1 MDERTITSSIKFLPL
16 HADIPGYERFF
27 GSYLL
32 CGDKYALVDVGPD
45 AVLPGL
51 LSALTEQEIEP
62 GEIDYI
68 ILTHIH
74 MDHSGGVGAAV
85 KEMKN
90 ARVIAHERA
99 RFHLTDP
106 TRLWNASLKVL
117 GDLALQ
123 YGAIEPVPE
132 DRILDATDEM
142 DLELGSGLQVRLYLT
157 PGHAYHHLS
166 IFDCAN
172 QVLIVGEAA
181 GVCVNG
187 ALRPSTPPPFEFEE
201 ALASIDR
208 LIALEPGIICYAHLG
223 CYDNA
228 IELLK
233 LARRQLVE
241 WREIIKLAAIN
252 GISPE
257 EIFDVLK
264 RHDRSLDYLLD
275 LSPDEYEREHK
286 MLVNSI
292 IGLSTQDD

>member
-1 MDERTITSSIKFLPL
+1 MAEQTITSNIKFLPL
-16 HADIPGYERFF
+16 HADISGYERFF

-32 CGDKYALVDVGPD
+32 YGDKYALVDVGPA
-45 AVLPGL
+45 AVLPSL

-62 GEIDYI
+62 DEIDYI

-85 KEMKN
+85 REMKN
-90 ARVIAHERA
+90 AKVVAHERA
-99 RFHLTDP
+99 RFHLKDP

-132 DRILDATDEM
+132 DRIVDAADEM
-142 DLELGSGLQVRLYLT
+142 DLDLGSGLQVEMHLT

-166 IFDCAN
+166 IFDSAN
-172 QVLIVGEAA
+172 RVLIVGEAA

-201 ALASIDR
+201 TLASIDR
-208 LIALEPGIICYAHLG
+208 LIALEPGTICYAHLG
-223 CYDNA
+223 CYHNA
-228 IELLK
+228 VELLK
-233 LARRQLVE
+233 QARRQLVE
-241 WREIIKLAAIN
+241 WREIVKSATWN

-257 EIFDVLK
+257 EIFDVLR
-264 RHDRSLDYLLD
+264 RHDRSLDYLFD

-286 MLVNSI
+286 MLVNSV